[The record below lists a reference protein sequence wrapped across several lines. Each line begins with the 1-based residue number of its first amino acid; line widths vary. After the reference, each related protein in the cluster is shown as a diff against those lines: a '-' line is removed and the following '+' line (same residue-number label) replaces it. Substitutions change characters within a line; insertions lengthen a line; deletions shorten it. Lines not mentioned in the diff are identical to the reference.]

1 MSEDAAPALRIRAAG
16 ESDAAELARLSGQLG
31 YPADVALMRGRLARI
46 GARTDNA
53 VFVAESAAA
62 NAQAAIEAA
71 GRPPALLGWIHV
83 AYGMRLESGE
93 SAEIVGLVVDAATR
107 RGGVGRQ
114 LVEAAERWSRAAGL
128 VRIVVRSNA
137 ARPEAH
143 AFYPALGY
151 VLTKTQ
157 RVYGRALAG

>member
-1 MSEDAAPALRIRAAG
+1 MSEEAALALRIRAAR

-31 YPADVALMRGRLARI
+31 YPADTALMSERLARI
-46 GARTDNA
+46 GVRTDHA

-62 NAQAAIEAA
+62 EA

-83 AYGMRLESGE
+83 AYGLRLESGE
-93 SAEIVGLVVDAATR
+93 SGEIVGLVVDAGIR
-107 RGGVGRQ
+107 RSGVGRQ

-137 ARPEAH
+137 ARTEAH
-143 AFYPALGY
+143 SFYPALGY

-157 RVYGRALAG
+157 RVYGRPLAG

>member
-157 RVYGRALAG
+157 RVYGRSLAG